1 MIEKTLTMTIILL
14 VLSLVLVACSPN
26 TGSTDLENDLKA
38 AKEKIEAL
46 NEEYND
52 SKDRNKI
59 LEKEKEE
66 LEKQIQ
72 NLENSNSGSSNS
84 SINLVD
90 FSLDIMEL
98 IKDNDMNGL
107 STYVHPSKGLRFTP
121 YTYIDIQNDKVFTAS
136 EVSGLNGDNSV
147 YTWGNY
153 DGSGDP
159 IDLKFSDYYSEFVYN
174 QDFLNPHMIGNNVV
188 IGTGNMTDN
197 TSTAY
202 PNGSFV
208 EYHFTGFDSQYEG
221 MDWESLTLVFEE
233 DNGDWYL
240 VGIIHEQWTV

>member
-1 MIEKTLTMTIILL
+1 MIKKTLTMTIILL

-52 SKDRNKI
+52 SKDKNKI